1 MATISASQRQDHL
14 ASKWKHL
21 ETLISTEQRMKQPW
35 DLREVPSPLWLCG
48 CVMKEHWGKQSSE
61 PSSPVK
67 MAKGCLLRGRE
78 GDRGLGLH
86 EEIII
91 KVPCKV
97 SSPGQA
103 WGPVGMRR
111 SVVPASPGA
120 CILPQPSTCS
130 DISRQHIT
138 SSELWGVS
146 HTPGIKAQFPRKAN
160 FAKGWRKRHRLI
172 KFSWSPPPIL
182 PRPPTSSRPKAQ
194 RQVPVWHNEKGD
206 RMWER
211 HLKFQRWECSPDSLI
226 NPSLLSEHPSSRPT
240 SKHKPVWLEFYLPHV
255 PFLPSD
261 QPFWTG
267 NFIIKGNIPCCPRAC
282 VSNTKRSTLAIK
294 KLINDKVCTT

>member
-21 ETLISTEQRMKQPW
+21 ETLISTEQGMKQPW

-48 CVMKEHWGKQSSE
+48 CVMREHWGKQSSE

-97 SSPGQA
+97 QVQDKREGQWGWGGLWSLPLPEPASSHSPAPAQ
-103 WGPVGMRR
+103 
-111 SVVPASPGA
+111 ASPGSTSLLLSHEVSLTPQA
-120 CILPQPSTCS
+120 SKPSSQGKLTLQRVEEKGTGLLNFPGLLPP
-130 DISRQHIT
+130 
-138 SSELWGVS
+138 L
-146 HTPGIKAQFPRKAN
+146 
-160 FAKGWRKRHRLI
+160 
-172 KFSWSPPPIL
+172 L

-211 HLKFQRWECSPDSLI
+211 HLKFQQRECSPDSLI
-226 NPSLLSEHPSSRPT
+226 NPSLLSEHPSSSPT